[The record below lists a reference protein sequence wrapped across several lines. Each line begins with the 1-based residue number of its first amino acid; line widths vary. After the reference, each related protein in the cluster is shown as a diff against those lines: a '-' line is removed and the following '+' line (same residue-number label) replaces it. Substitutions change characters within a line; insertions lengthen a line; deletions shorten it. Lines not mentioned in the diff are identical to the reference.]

1 MENLVKSVLNIQKIF
16 IQNAKNQQ
24 PDIKKIIGSMIPL
37 LQSSLGAE
45 MSQEIGDVLN
55 NVSGLL
61 D

>member
-24 PDIKKIIGSMIPL
+24 PDIKKIIVSMIPL